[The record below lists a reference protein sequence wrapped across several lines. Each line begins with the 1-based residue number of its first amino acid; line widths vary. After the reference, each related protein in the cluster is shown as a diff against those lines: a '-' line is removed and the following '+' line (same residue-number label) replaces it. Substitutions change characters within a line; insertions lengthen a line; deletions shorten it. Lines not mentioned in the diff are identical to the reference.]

1 MNLLLDVIN
10 VHATS
15 DHKLELEFEN
25 GEKKVFDMKPYL
37 SRRPFGPL
45 IQVAIF
51 KLAKVENGT
60 VVWPGDL
67 DVAPETLYEESTPVP
82 GRKA

>member
-25 GEKKVFDMKPYL
+25 GEKKY
-37 SRRPFGPL
+37 S
-45 IQVAIF
+45 I
-51 KLAKVENGT
+51 
-60 VVWPGDL
+60 
-67 DVAPETLYEESTPVP
+67 
-82 GRKA
+82 